1 MDRMT
6 VWLPRRF
13 RPVKTAARRGGP
25 PAGRLAGWLALVVL
39 VGGSAAAQGP
49 SRTRPAPPRP
59 PSFGGASKP
68 AETKGADE
76 PPPLLSRGELLRRFD
91 LNFDGKI
98 DEAEGEVGRAKLRR
112 EREEEERQRQE
123 REEINPL
130 TGRPRGEEGL
140 EKKAEPRKRRIISID
155 DLLPGNDDAPEGDE
169 AGDSAT
175 GVGRETGS
183 RKGKDEPIDPTAAER
198 SRTGGLLGSKEAPRS
213 AARKPSVAPETGAA
227 RPGLLSGG
235 VRAGAPP
242 ARPGYGAPSTPSPGS
257 GNKTSR
263 PLNAG
268 RPAGS
273 LLPGSSTAR
282 PGAPAAGA
290 RGGPAAGNGSGGQ
303 TPSRPQ
309 TGRSSATPPTQAAP
323 RVPLF
328 PDRPTE

>member
-6 VWLPRRF
+6 LWLPRRF
-13 RPVKTAARRGGP
+13 RPVDTAARRGEA
-25 PAGRLAGWLALVVL
+25 PAGRIAGWLALAVL

-49 SRTRPAPPRP
+49 SRTRPAPPLP
-59 PSFGGASKP
+59 PSFGGASRP
-68 AETKGADE
+68 TETRADE
-76 PPPLLSRGELLRRFD
+76 PPPMLSRGELLRRFD

-98 DEAEGEVGRAKLRR
+98 DEAEGELGRAKLRR

-130 TGRPRGEEGL
+130 TGRPRGEDGL
-140 EKKAEPRKRRIISID
+140 EKEAEPRKRRIISID
-155 DLLPGNDDAPEGDE
+155 DLLPGSDDAPEGDE

-175 GVGRETGS
+175 GAGRGTES
-183 RKGKDEPIDPTAAER
+183 RKEKDEPVDPAAAGRPR
-198 SRTGGLLGSKEAPRS
+198 SGGLFGSKEAPRS
-213 AARKPSVAPETGAA
+213 AARKPTAAQEKGAA

-242 ARPGYGAPSTPSPGS
+242 ARPGYGAPSTPPPGS
-257 GNKTSR
+257 GNKASR

-268 RPAGS
+268 RPVGS

-282 PGAPAAGA
+282 PGSAAAGA
-290 RGGPAAGNGSGGQ
+290 GGGPAAGNGSGGQ
-303 TPSRPQ
+303 IPSRPQ
-309 TGRSSATPPTQAAP
+309 TGRSSTAPATQAAP

-328 PDRPTE
+328 PDRPIE